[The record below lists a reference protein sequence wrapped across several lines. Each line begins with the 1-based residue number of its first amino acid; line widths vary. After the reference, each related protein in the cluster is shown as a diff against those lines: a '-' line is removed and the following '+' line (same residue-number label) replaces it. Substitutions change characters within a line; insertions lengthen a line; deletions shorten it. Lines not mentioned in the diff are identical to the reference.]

1 MTNRR
6 PTFNLGMWRHV
17 FDVNA
22 IDKAAGL
29 PYVHPRAELAETSV
43 ALPPG
48 VFVSVCSM
56 NMQMSPAVVPA
67 AYQFPMHVPIL
78 DGHVIDRFGD
88 IWGGFV
94 LKRLMDVNGDLMTVG
109 EPLIDHLKEGAWAR
123 NAWQEHLAHLVNDEF
138 VAMLVSA
145 TVDFRPDTYC
155 NHLARLAEEFRRAAE
170 VASPFYEATWRSSF
184 PASRPGLKH
193 SRGMRRPRN
202 PLAPS
207 CLLPPA

>member
-1 MTNRR
+1 M
-6 PTFNLGMWRHV
+6 
-17 FDVNA
+17 NA
-22 IDKAAGL
+22 IDKAAGY
-29 PYVHPRAELAETSV
+29 PYVHARAELAETSI
-43 ALPPG
+43 ALARR
-48 VFVSVCSM
+48 VHVLCSM

-109 EPLIDHLKEGAWAR
+109 ELLIDHLKEGAWAR